1 MILATVIAILVVLV
15 IMSCFRMLF
24 WLLPRTPLQW
34 LFLLIII
41 GAIVVWRAIVH

>member
-15 IMSCFRMLF
+15 IMSCFKMLF

-34 LFLLIII
+34 LALLIII
-41 GAIVVWRAIVH
+41 GGIVLWRAIFH